1 MTPPEIVSIGLSAVR
16 ESAADK
22 AEALNA
28 DPEKRYTPGA
38 NKDWIQS
45 LEARQVFPRALTV
58 EMVGSI
64 DEIAHALAGKFRF
77 TCQTERRYS
86 VAEHAVRGSRL
97 LPPALAGAFLLHELS
112 ETYLPDVAGPL
123 KPFVVV
129 HVPLP
134 DGGTETIKWSELERR
149 HTHTMLRALRLS
161 SLEPL
166 IYSPEVKEMD
176 WAMLAME
183 KRDLCAPAPAPWN
196 LPHPPAGDSIDYA
209 WDPPTAK
216 SAFIARFRELF
227 GEGYGKAHTPPL
239 STDIP
244 F

>member
-77 TCQTERRYS
+77 TCQTHRRYS

-123 KPFVVV
+123 KPFVFVRV
-129 HVPLP
+129 EALNFG
-134 DGGTETIKWSELERR
+134 DGTELIPWSELERR
-149 HTHTMLRALRLS
+149 HTHTMLEALRLS

-166 IYSPEVKEMD
+166 IYSPGVKQMD

-183 KRDLCAPAPAPWN
+183 
-196 LPHPPAGDSIDYA
+196 
-209 WDPPTAK
+209 
-216 SAFIARFRELF
+216 
-227 GEGYGKAHTPPL
+227 
-239 STDIP
+239 
-244 F
+244 